1 MNIQKVQS
9 IIDPA
14 ISDIIDQLEENSVEI
29 KITMLRAIINESV
42 NKKLNIGFTNSTSI
56 KNMFSG
62 RGKAWAKVFIDQ
74 ENPVW
79 TNILNVIQSSDID
92 SFYKTNIT
100 DLFDE
105 AGFAWIRFG
114 SSSKGK
120 TTFHLRY
127 RGSKSEDHLKV
138 RVEDSLVSDEY
149 LVNLEGVPHKL
160 NLEEGFYEKSDFN
173 KKVIND
179 GTEVSK
185 EELSIFNIT
194 SLEDILESWKVK
206 NE

>member
-29 KITMLRAIINESV
+29 KITMLRAIINESL
-42 NKKLNIGFTNSTSI
+42 NKKLNIGFANSTGI

-79 TNILNVIQSSDID
+79 TKILNVIQSNDID

-100 DLFDE
+100 DLFNE
-105 AGFAWIRFG
+105 VGFAWIRFG
-114 SSSKGK
+114 SSSKGQ

-138 RVEDSLVSDEY
+138 RVEDSLVSNTY
-149 LVNLEGVPHKL
+149 LVNLEGVPHRL

-173 KKVIND
+173 KKIIND
-179 GTEVSK
+179 DTEVSK
-185 EELSIFNIT
+185 EELGIFNIT
-194 SLEDILESWKVK
+194 SLEDILES
-206 NE
+206 

>member
-179 GTEVSK
+179 DTEVSK